1 MSLEVGVGAGIL
13 SLLGFMIGWKRPGWI
28 LPILIPLVPW
38 RIPFFGD
45 FYPAIPFF
53 LGALVGRSEAILTML
68 AEQRLFLIATL
79 LFPIWLV
86 CSASWALQP
95 AFVSGLLLK
104 WLVVVG
110 AAWLAATEDSPDPRL
125 LVLGLFGWC
134 WLSGL
139 GLVGAKLALSRICNP
154 PSMSSI

>member
-28 LPILIPLVPW
+28 LPVLIPLVPW

-68 AEQRLFLIATL
+68 AEQRLFLMSRLNA
-79 LFPIWLV
+79 V
-86 CSASWALQP
+86 GDDS
-95 AFVSGLLLK
+95 VGRVLLL
-104 WLVVVG
+104 
-110 AAWLAATEDSPDPRL
+110 AQQ
-125 LVLGLFGWC
+125 
-134 WLSGL
+134 LS
-139 GLVGAKLALSRICNP
+139 
-154 PSMSSI
+154 SSIVYFLVASLLLYDGGRILLRS